1 MCDVSCLSDVLAT
14 DKQLAS
20 EIEFDLR
27 KFEEQEKER
36 QKQRKS
42 SNVVVSFLSYMQD
55 LSTVSES
62 CVDEMSG
69 EWFILLS
76 RDLIVMLTIAVLV
89 AEATLRL

>member
-1 MCDVSCLSDVLAT
+1 VCDVSCLSDVLAT

>member
-1 MCDVSCLSDVLAT
+1 VCDLLCLSDVLAT

-42 SNVVVSFLSYMQD
+42 SNVAVSVFVLHAR
-55 LSTVSES
+55 
-62 CVDEMSG
+62 CVNC
-69 EWFILLS
+69 L
-76 RDLIVMLTIAVLV
+76 
-89 AEATLRL
+89 